1 MRTIYD
7 LYHGNPDLLIKA
19 RRVYNTP
26 NSLYAT
32 CIKIGQTDFDTL
44 FAAARIDRM
53 YNYIKDHLFNGVS
66 LDGFYQELTYAKR
79 DMSVESITVGLQGL
93 TGTLQELF
101 VHNELYEASELL
113 SHFSMGLG
121 ASIGEK
127 AADQVN

>member
-26 NSLYAT
+26 SSLYAT
-32 CIKIGQTDFDTL
+32 CIKIGQTDFDTMW
-44 FAAARIDRM
+44 AAARIDRL
-53 YNYIKDHLFNGVS
+53 YSYIKEHLFNGAS

-79 DMSVESITVGLQGL
+79 DMNVESITVGLQGL
-93 TGTLQELF
+93 TDTLQELLI
-101 VHNELYEASELL
+101 HHELYEASELL
-113 SHFSMGLG
+113 SHFSMELG

-127 AADQVN
+127 AADQAN